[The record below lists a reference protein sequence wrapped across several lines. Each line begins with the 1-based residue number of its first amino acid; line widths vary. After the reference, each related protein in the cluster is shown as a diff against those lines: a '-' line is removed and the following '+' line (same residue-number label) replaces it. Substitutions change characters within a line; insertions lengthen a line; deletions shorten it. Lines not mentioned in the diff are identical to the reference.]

1 MSTKIPVNYTGKC
14 QHQKSRFVCISDT
27 HGKTDFAI
35 PDGDVLSKYAA
46 KCVCATFVSSHF
58 PQFMLVISPERA
70 HFKNLYRQFSGCLH
84 CHTSKCV
91 LYPAFY
97 QPDQP
102 IDRIKIITGGNH
114 DHFLD
119 DDFGFVERKQDIL
132 ALMEKHKLTYLEHEM
147 FQLPEEMGSLTMFVS
162 PYAPIHLGGA
172 FMLDDMSAIWDDIPP
187 VDILVTHT
195 PPYGYGDKIVRGRHV
210 GCQYLRDR
218 IDQVI
223 QPKVSVCGHIHEAH
237 GYTFDQ
243 DGRLFIN
250 ASLCD
255 HRYRGNQ
262 LPITFDL

>member
-1 MSTKIPVNYTGKC
+1 MLATLLERAPSRSLRRQSNGCRRCPTGK
-14 QHQKSRFVCISDT
+14 SLLSGIISHHANT
-27 HGKTDFAI
+27 T
-35 PDGDVLSKYAA
+35 
-46 KCVCATFVSSHF
+46 T
-58 PQFMLVISPERA
+58 
-70 HFKNLYRQFSGCLH
+70 
-84 CHTSKCV
+84 
-91 LYPAFY
+91 
-97 QPDQP
+97 
-102 IDRIKIITGGNH
+102 RIKIITGGNH

-119 DDFGFVERKQDIL
+119 DRFGFVERKQDIL
-132 ALMEKHKLTYLEHEM
+132 ALMEKHKLTYLEHEL
-147 FQLPEEMGSLTMFVS
+147 FQLPESMGSLTMFVS

-172 FMLDDMSAIWDDIPP
+172 FMLDDMSTVWEDVPP

-223 QPKVSVCGHIHEAH
+223 QPKVCTSANKSLTSYIHNNTLLSIRHQVSVCGHIHEAH
-237 GYTFDQ
+237 GYAFNQ